1 MQYYLHFCYLDQ
13 SNSKNGT
20 VYIPANLQ
28 NKQFRTF
35 SKNVEKS
42 VDICEVNSSQSTF
55 PLRSRQTFLL
65 KVALKIVVKFEL
77 Q

>member
-1 MQYYLHFCYLDQ
+1 M
-13 SNSKNGT
+13 
-20 VYIPANLQ
+20 PANLQ